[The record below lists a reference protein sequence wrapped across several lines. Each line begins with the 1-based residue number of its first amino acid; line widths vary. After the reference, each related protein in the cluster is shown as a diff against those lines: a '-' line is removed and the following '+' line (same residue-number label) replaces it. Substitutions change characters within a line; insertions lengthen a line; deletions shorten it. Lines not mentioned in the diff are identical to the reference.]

1 MKTKRKS
8 LKAGRVAFPLS
19 LLSVAV
25 SASVFAQS
33 ETEQDQ
39 AAPEQQ
45 AAVQRVERIQV
56 LGRTRTAAE
65 EVVLERLEADSVT
78 DLLSADQIARVGD
91 TNVADSLRRVPG
103 LTLVDGKFIYIRG
116 LGERYSTA
124 TLNGATVPS
133 PDLTRNVI
141 PLDIFPTAIVES
153 LSVQKGYSANKG
165 AAFGG
170 GSIDI
175 RTTSIP
181 DGFVGYIGASGGVN
195 SVSDEHLNYPGSN
208 DFGDEDGSRA
218 LSSEII
224 NTLNTTFINGGDFDL
239 NANAIQQTAARNGSP
254 ITNAQADT
262 LNRQLATTISRDL
275 DISVDDSAV
284 QDFSYSGGLGN
295 AWDIGTDWQISGLA
309 TFNYGESIR
318 TQDRVSRRLE
328 EPDEEFIE
336 QTKSTQNASLTVTAG
351 AALKWGS
358 EHTLENKNFF
368 IRNTDDETFLSDE
381 FNDTSGFSSG
391 NGFRNFQG
399 IFEQRELEVYQF
411 SGNHQFSDET
421 LGLIGW
427 EDSFLNGLELN
438 WFYSD
443 STATTE
449 IPNSFSAVAVF
460 DRDVDTGVVSNVNL
474 ALGGIASNG
483 IQFENLDLDDE
494 LESSGFDLKL
504 PIYVGDTIIELSGGG
519 RVDKRARISNQL
531 NFTIDGNS
539 ANNTLVTDSISERFS
554 DDNILNP
561 DLGFEIAL
569 ENTDFGPSLAATQI
583 DAAYG
588 QIDIDWNGQ
597 LYLVAGL
604 RYEDYRQVSAI
615 FNPLAL
621 NSPVLPDLD
630 PSTFTEGE
638 LPPGIFQDD
647 DFYPSLSLKYTLNDV
662 IGDTWNLRLGWSET
676 VVRPDLREIVD
687 TSYRDPVTDFI
698 ISGSSDVTPS
708 EISNFD
714 FRSEW
719 YFNNSNNFT
728 VSLFYKDIT
737 NPIEILAETAQGN
750 ELRAN
755 VFNVGSAEV
764 AGIELEWLVN
774 FEFLGDIGSLFFL
787 QGNVTNLFTNEIDL
801 GNAVTD
807 ATNRERQLTQA
818 SDNVANLVVGFDS
831 RDGKHSAGLA
841 FNTFSERVFIS
852 GAGGFADSFEQP
864 FDSLDLTYTY
874 FITDQL
880 QVKFKARNLLDDFN
894 EITQD
899 DGEGFD
905 VVRFEQEVGQSYS
918 LSVRYQFY

>member
-1 MKTKRKS
+1 MKTNRKS
-8 LKAGRVAFPLS
+8 LKASRVAFPLS
-19 LLSVAV
+19 LLSVAI
-25 SASVFAQS
+25 SASVSAQS
-33 ETEQDQ
+33 QDDI
-39 AAPEQQ
+39 AQQ
-45 AAVQRVERIQV
+45 AASEITATVERVQV
-56 LGRTRTAAE
+56 LGRTRSAAE

-91 TNVADSLRRVPG
+91 ANVADSLRRVPG

-153 LSVQKGYSANKG
+153 LSVQKGYSANRG

-170 GSIDI
+170 GAIDI

-181 DGFVGYIGASGGVN
+181 DGFVGYLGASGGTN
-195 SVSDEHLNYPGSN
+195 SVSDEHLDYPGSN

-218 LSSEII
+218 LSSDIT

-239 NANAIQQTAARNGSP
+239 SANAIQQTAARNGSP
-254 ITNAQADT
+254 ISLNQAET
-262 LNRQLATTISRDL
+262 LNRQLATTVGRDL
-275 DISVDDSAV
+275 DISLDDSVA
-284 QDFSYSGGLGN
+284 QDFSYSGGIGN
-295 AWDIGTDWQISGLA
+295 AWDIGTNWQISGLA

-318 TQDRVSRRLE
+318 TQERISRRLE
-328 EPDEEFIE
+328 EPDEEFVQ

-358 EHTLENKNFF
+358 EHTLQNKNFF

-411 SGNHQFSDET
+411 SGKHQFSDET

-427 EDSFLNGLELN
+427 EDTFLNGLELN

-449 IPNSFSAVAVF
+449 IPNSFSAVAIF
-460 DRDVDTGVVSNVNL
+460 DRNVDTGEVSNVNL
-474 ALGGIASNG
+474 SLGGIASNG
-483 IQFENLDLDDE
+483 LQFENLDLNDE

-504 PIYVGDTIIELSGGG
+504 PLYAGDFIIELSGGS

-539 ANNTLVTDSISERFS
+539 ANNTFVTDSISQRFS
-554 DDNILNP
+554 DENILNP
-561 DLGFEIAL
+561 DLGFELAL
-569 ENTDFGPSLAATQI
+569 ENTDFGPSLAATQV

-588 QIDIDWNGQ
+588 QIDVDWNGK
-597 LYLVAGL
+597 LYFVAGV

-621 NSPVLPDLD
+621 NSPVLPDLNPASFNED
-630 PSTFTEGE
+630 E
-638 LPPGIFQDD
+638 LPPGIFQED
-647 DFYPSLSLKYTLNDV
+647 DFYPSASFKYTLNDI
-662 IGDTWNLRLGWSET
+662 IGDTWNLRLSWSET

-708 EISNFD
+708 EITNLD

-719 YFNNSNNFT
+719 YFSNSNNLTF
-728 VSLFYKDIT
+728 SLFHKDIV

-764 AGIELEWLVN
+764 AGVELEWLVN
-774 FEFLGDIGSLFFL
+774 FDFLGDWGTLFFL
-787 QGNVTNLFTNEIDL
+787 QGNYTNLFTNEIDL
-801 GNAVTD
+801 GDAISD
-807 ATNRERQLTQA
+807 ATNRQRQLTQA
-818 SDNVANLVVGFDS
+818 SDNVVNLVLGFDS
-831 RDGKHSAGLA
+831 DHGKHSAGLA

-874 FITDQL
+874 FITEQL
-880 QVKFKARNLLDDFN
+880 QLKFKARNLLDDFN

-899 DGEGFD
+899 NGEGID

-918 LSVRYQFY
+918 LSIRYQFY